1 MFRNQSCLS
10 YVGEGLAVA
19 NGSDFEALAA
29 AANGLD
35 STPEKAFSSPAVAAA
50 GSEDAAADSIATD
63 VSEAATDHGPTSIGM
78 PASPKPD
85 VSVTAETLITTGE
98 EVNADADQTA
108 EPLSMD
114 ANADKAESEPAAASP
129 AGAEEAAQEPV
140 VMTVN
145 TEVVQDPAEPTV
157 SQPETEEIDLDQEA
171 EPSVAELMDEDKPQA
186 EQTAPAQEVEQAVE
200 ETQPTA
206 KEANKAGLAEAQPK
220 VEDSEI
226 APAGKPMETV
236 KPEQQV
242 EVPKAESPHKQHSP
256 AEPVDKVDTDMTES
270 EGRGV
275 KRLAPAV
282 VRGAKHA
289 RTNQAAG
296 LHLLQ
301 RVLMC

>member
-1 MFRNQSCLS
+1 M
-10 YVGEGLAVA
+10 A
-19 NGSDFEALAA
+19 NGSDFEAPAA
-29 AANGLD
+29 SANGLD
-35 STPEKAFSSPAVAAA
+35 STPEKAFNSTAVAAA
-50 GSEDAAADSIATD
+50 GSEDAAADSIVTD
-63 VSEAATDHGPTSIGM
+63 VSEAATTDHGPTSIGM
-78 PASPKPD
+78 PASPKRD
-85 VSVTAETLITTGE
+85 VSVTAETLITTRE
-98 EVNADADQTA
+98 EVNADADETA

-157 SQPETEEIDLDQEA
+157 SQPETEEIDLEQEA
-171 EPSVAELMDEDKPQA
+171 EPSVAELMDEDKTQA

-200 ETQPTA
+200 ENQPTA
-206 KEANKAGLAEAQPK
+206 TEANKAKLAEAQPK
-220 VEDSEI
+220 VEDSQI
-226 APAGKPMETV
+226 APAAKPMEAV

-256 AEPVDKVDTDMTES
+256 AEPVGNIDTDMTES

-275 KRLAPAV
+275 KRPAPAV

-296 LHLLQ
+296 LHLGQ
-301 RVLMC
+301 SVFVC

>member
-1 MFRNQSCLS
+1 M
-10 YVGEGLAVA
+10 A
-19 NGSDFEALAA
+19 NGSDFEAPAA
-29 AANGLD
+29 SANGLD
-35 STPEKAFSSPAVAAA
+35 STPDKAFNSTAVVAA

-63 VSEAATDHGPTSIGM
+63 VSEAAPTDHGQTSIGM
-78 PASPKPD
+78 PSSPKPD
-85 VSVTAETLITTGE
+85 VSVTAETLITTRE

-108 EPLSMD
+108 EPLSVD

-157 SQPETEEIDLDQEA
+157 SQLETEEIDLDQEA
-171 EPSVAELMDEDKPQA
+171 EPSVAELMDEDKPFLKA
-186 EQTAPAQEVEQAVE
+186 EQTAPAQEMEQADE

-206 KEANKAGLAEAQPK
+206 KEANKAKLAEAQPK
-220 VEDSEI
+220 VEDSQV
-226 APAGKPMETV
+226 APAGKPMEAV

-256 AEPVDKVDTDMTES
+256 DEPVGNIDTDMTES

-275 KRLAPAV
+275 KRPAPAV

-301 RVLMC
+301 RVLVC